1 MCQITYTKSVYLQIY
16 TDFCPWYFQTIK
28 SDRLHHSMSCV
39 RHLPYT
45 NWRLKICMWHLYF
58 SSWSPEGN
66 LRIFLILSPV
76 LWNLKLLK
84 FVFPAPIRT
93 VSLEL
98 FHITY
103 YITLQKECNDWNY
116 SCTRLL
122 STENKKLLNL
132 PKDSILIQSKRFI
145 VKNSLRKHLFFLA
158 LHCWGRFARE
168 TSSAAKS
175 EEKRMF
181 SQAKLRTIMY
191 ATVVKMMCKLQRYQG
206 RISYSH
212 GEIPFSNE

>member
-1 MCQITYTKSVYLQIY
+1 M
-16 TDFCPWYFQTIK
+16 F
-28 SDRLHHSMSCV
+28 
-39 RHLPYT
+39 
-45 NWRLKICMWHLYF
+45 
-58 SSWSPEGN
+58 
-66 LRIFLILSPV
+66 
-76 LWNLKLLK
+76 
-84 FVFPAPIRT
+84 FPAPIRT

-103 YITLQKECNDWNY
+103 YITLQKQCNDWNY
-116 SCTRLL
+116 SCTRFL

-168 TSSAAKS
+168 MSSAVKS
-175 EEKRMF
+175 EQKRMF

-191 ATVVKMMCKLQRYQG
+191 ATVVKMMCKLQRCQG

-212 GEIPFSNE
+212 EEIPFSNE